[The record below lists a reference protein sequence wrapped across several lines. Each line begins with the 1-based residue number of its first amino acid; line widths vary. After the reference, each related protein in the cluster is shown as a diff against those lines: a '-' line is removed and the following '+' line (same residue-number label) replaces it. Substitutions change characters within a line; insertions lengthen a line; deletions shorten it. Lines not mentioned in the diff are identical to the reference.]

1 MQSNTDPKYPGATKA
16 RFDQAA
22 VTWDENPARLLLA
35 TQIVAA
41 IRSQVPIDP
50 GMTVIDFGC
59 GTGLVSLA
67 LQPYVDRII
76 GIDSSPGMLA
86 VLNEKVRQLGITNVE
101 TLYRDLYTQPPPDL
115 HADVIVSAM
124 TLHHIPDLPK
134 VLRALLQ
141 MLTPAGY
148 LALADLDAEDGTFHE
163 DSTGVY
169 HQGIDRAWLLAEL
182 QQLGLQQLNAGT
194 AHVIER
200 PSADGPRQYPV
211 FLISAQNS

>member
-1 MQSNTDPKYPGATKA
+1 MQSNNDPKYPGTTQA

-22 VTWDENPARLLLA
+22 ATWDENPARLLLA
-35 TQIVAA
+35 TQIASA
-41 IRSQVPIDP
+41 IRSQVPVDP
-50 GMTVIDFGC
+50 GMTIIDFGC

-67 LQPYVDRII
+67 LQPYVGRII

-86 VLNEKVRQLGITNVE
+86 VLNKKEQQLGITNVE
-101 TLYRDLYTQPPPDL
+101 TLCWDLNNQPTPDL
-115 HADVIVSAM
+115 HADIIVSAM

-141 MLTPAGY
+141 MLTPGGY
-148 LALADLDAEDGTFHE
+148 LALADLEAEDGTFHE

-169 HQGIDRAWLLAEL
+169 HHGIDRDWLLAQL
-182 QQLGLQQLNAGT
+182 QQLGLRHLNAST

-200 PSADGPRQYPV
+200 PSAEGLKQYPV
-211 FLISAQNS
+211 FLISGQKP